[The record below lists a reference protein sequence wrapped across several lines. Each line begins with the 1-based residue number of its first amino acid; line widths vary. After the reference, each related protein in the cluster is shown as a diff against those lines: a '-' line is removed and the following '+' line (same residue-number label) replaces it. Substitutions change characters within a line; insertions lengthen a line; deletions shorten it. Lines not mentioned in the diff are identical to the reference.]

1 MKRTSYQAGSVQ
13 RESRS
18 LGPDIWVFRYMD
30 SGTHKKEL
38 IGDVKQFPTQASAQ
52 KVAVK
57 RLAEINEDRSC
68 VRVKGLCE
76 RFKKEE
82 LDVRPKTLKTYLGFI
97 KRIQADLGSMRLDEL
112 KPIIMEQW
120 VNGLRKVKSDAPL
133 SKKTRR
139 HYKQTLYMLLQFAM
153 KHELYRIQLN
163 PVELVRVKG
172 KADPVRVHTL
182 LTGEQYQRLIVD
194 PDLPSHVRV
203 MIQTAMLLGIRVSEV
218 LGLKWDA
225 IDFEKAKV
233 YIRISVV
240 GKSADDTKTLASE
253 DELPLHED
261 LAAVLEAWKLE
272 SASFN
277 DWLFANPTTK
287 RPYWG
292 GTLQQ
297 DHLVPAGKKVGI
309 ARLGWHDFRHT
320 YRAMMGEIGV
330 PPEMQMKLMRHSD
343 ITMSMKYGKNSNA
356 EQTRPFAAK
365 VVEMMR
371 KQA

>member
-18 LGPDIWVFRYMD
+18 LGPDVWVFRYMD
-30 SGTHKKEL
+30 GGSHKKEI
-38 IGDVKQFPTQASAQ
+38 IGDLNKFPTQASAR
-52 KVAVK
+52 KYAVK
-57 RLAEINEDRSC
+57 RIAEINEERSC

-76 RFKKEE
+76 RFKKED
-82 LDVRPKTLKTYLGFI
+82 LDIRAKSQKTYHGFLKRVKEGLGEY
-97 KRIQADLGSMRLDEL
+97 RLDEL
-112 KPIIMEQW
+112 TPIVMEQW
-120 VNGLRKVKSDAPL
+120 INELEKVKGGGL
-133 SKKTRR
+133 SKKTKL
-139 HYKQTLYMLLQFAM
+139 HYKAFLHLLLEFAM
-153 KHELYRIQLN
+153 KHQLYRLQRN
-163 PVELVRVKG
+163 PVTLVKIKG
-172 KADPVRVHTL
+172 KATPVRVHTL
-182 LTGEQYQRLIVD
+182 LTGDQYQKLIAD

-225 IDFEKAKV
+225 IDFKAAKV

-240 GKSADDTKTLASE
+240 GKNADDTKTLASE

-261 LAAVLEAWKLE
+261 LAGVLEAWKKE
-272 SASFN
+272 SAAIN
-277 DWLFANPTTK
+277 GWLFGNITTG

-309 ARLGWHDFRHT
+309 KALGWHDFRHT

-365 VVEMMR
+365 VVELMR
-371 KQA
+371 RQA